1 MRKLLPLLWL
11 VSSLWASVAF
21 ARPALEG
28 STDSLEVVTA
38 SAGSVDYFV
47 RASNVTATALTTP
60 VTATGNITT
69 ATTTTVLVA
78 PSASNWRYV
87 GYLSLANVST
97 TASNAVTVQVDRSG
111 TNRVLWRGT
120 LGPGESLIMDDEG
133 EFAAYSSSGAARKLN
148 FENVGFKG
156 LSLLFNKVATVF
168 DTIGYHYAYA
178 KDAGFPGAFALG
190 TPGLNGFNT
199 DCSVAS
205 NATNPV
211 GATQMG
217 THRINDAVGSW
228 YLTKFAVQAA
238 VVGTIELTDVLWYN
252 TGIAVTTTTAQ
263 TITMPG
269 ALPARDLNG
278 STNGEGVQAALLTTT
293 ANTNAAVVAN
303 TTLSYTDQDGN
314 AGNTATFTALAGYQA
329 PATPAIGTWMP
340 FQLAA
345 GDTGIRSVQSIT
357 LGTSYGA
364 GALSL
369 VLYRPIAF
377 EGVTVANYSSGSAS
391 GNDVIGE
398 NPGIR
403 IYNDSCLWLIGRGAP
418 AVTANPIYG
427 AVVNLMDR

>member
-1 MRKLLPLLWL
+1 MRKSLLLLWL
-11 VSSLWASVAF
+11 VSSLWAGAVI

-69 ATTTTVLVA
+69 ATTTTVLAA

-87 GYLSLANVST
+87 GYLSLSNVST
-97 TASNAVTVQVDRSG
+97 TASNAVTVQIDRSAA
-111 TNRVLWRGT
+111 NRVLWRGT
-120 LGPGESLIMDDEG
+120 LGPGESLVMDDAG
-133 EFAAYSSSGAARKLN
+133 TFTAYSSSGAARKLN
-148 FENVGFKG
+148 FENVGFTG
-156 LSLLFNKVATVF
+156 RSYLFNKTATVF
-168 DTIGYHYAYA
+168 DTIGYHYSYA

-217 THRINDAVGSW
+217 AHLLPDATSAW
-228 YLTKFAVQAA
+228 YLSTFSTHSA
-238 VVGTIELTDVLWYN
+238 VVGTQELIDVLWYN

-269 ALPARDLNG
+269 AIPARDLNG
-278 STNGEGVQAALLTTT
+278 TTNGHGVYAALLTTT
-293 ANTNAAVVAN
+293 ANTNAAVIAN
-303 TTLSYTDQDGN
+303 TTISYTDQNGN
-314 AGNTATFTALAGYQA
+314 AGKTGTFFALAGFQA

-369 VLYRPIAF
+369 VLYRPIAQ
-377 EGVTVANYSSGSAS
+377 EGVAVANFSSAS
-391 GNDVIGE
+391 GVGANQVGE

-403 IYNDSCLWLIGRGAP
+403 VYNDSCFWIVGKGAP

-427 AVVNLMDR
+427 ALVNLMDR